1 MAENKIRSLLL
12 RDSALI
18 MGILNVT
25 PDSFSD
31 GGRFSCADAA
41 LSQALTLVDEGADII
56 DIGGESTRPGADKV
70 AEQEELDRVIPI
82 IERLAKES
90 DVAISVDTYKPIVMR
105 EALNAGASMV
115 NDVNGLRASGAVQL
129 LATMKVPVCIMH
141 MQGQP
146 ESMQASPKYLNVV
159 EELGMFFSQ
168 RIEECTQAGIS
179 KTDIFIDPGIG
190 FGKTLKHN
198 LQLLANVMDL
208 RESSGCEILVG
219 VSRKSLIN
227 DLLNRAVDQ
236 RLHASLGLAV
246 QAVLNGAKI
255 VRVHDVRASFDAI
268 RSVEAVSREIK

>member
-90 DVAISVDTYKPIVMR
+90 DVAISVDTYKPIVMK
-105 EALNAGASMV
+105 EALDAGASMV

-146 ESMQASPKYLNVV
+146 ESMQASPRYSNVV
-159 EELGMFFSQ
+159 EELGTFFYQ

-179 KTDIFIDPGIG
+179 KKDIFIDPGIG

-219 VSRKSLIN
+219 VSRKSLMN
-227 DLLNRAVDQ
+227 DLFNRAVDQ

>member
-146 ESMQASPKYLNVV
+146 ESMQASPRYSNVV
-159 EELGMFFSQ
+159 EELGTFFYQ

-198 LQLLANVMDL
+198 MQLLANVIDL

-227 DLLNRAVDQ
+227 DLFNRAVDQ